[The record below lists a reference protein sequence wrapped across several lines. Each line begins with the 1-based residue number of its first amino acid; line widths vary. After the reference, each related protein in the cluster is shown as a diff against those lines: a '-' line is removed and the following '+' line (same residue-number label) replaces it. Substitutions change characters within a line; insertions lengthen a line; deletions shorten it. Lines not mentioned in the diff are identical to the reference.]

1 MAETKKPTNKERL
14 QEITAGI
21 EQGIMELF
29 ESDRFMSYLRTMSRF
44 HTYSV
49 NNQMLIHMQM
59 PGATRVAG
67 FNKWKNQFERHVKK
81 GEKGIKIIA
90 PTPFKKKIEEMK
102 LDPDTRLPVLDR
114 EGRTVMEEKEVE
126 IPMFRPVTVFDVS
139 QTEGKPLPQLAAE
152 LHGNVQH
159 YEVFIEALRRSSP
172 VPMGFE
178 KMQGMDGYFSEEQQ
192 RVAICEGMSEVQTV

>member
-90 PTPFKKKIEEMK
+90 PTPLQEENRGNEAG
-102 LDPDTRLPVLDR
+102 PGHQAASAGP
-114 EGRTVMEEKEVE
+114 GRQ
-126 IPMFRPVTVFDVS
+126 DGHG
-139 QTEGKPLPQLAAE
+139 GKGS
-152 LHGNVQH
+152 GNPH
-159 YEVFIEALRRSSP
+159 
-172 VPMGFE
+172 VPSR
-178 KMQGMDGYFSEEQQ
+178 DG
-192 RVAICEGMSEVQTV
+192 V

>member
-126 IPMFRPVTVFDVS
+126 IPMFRLS
-139 QTEGKPLPQLAAE
+139 LI
-152 LHGNVQH
+152 H
-159 YEVFIEALRRSSP
+159 I
-172 VPMGFE
+172 
-178 KMQGMDGYFSEEQQ
+178 
-192 RVAICEGMSEVQTV
+192 

>member
-90 PTPFKKKIEEMK
+90 PTPFSESTHQSDE
-102 LDPDTRLPVLDR
+102 
-114 EGRTVMEEKEVE
+114 
-126 IPMFRPVTVFDVS
+126 
-139 QTEGKPLPQLAAE
+139 QT
-152 LHGNVQH
+152 
-159 YEVFIEALRRSSP
+159 
-172 VPMGFE
+172 
-178 KMQGMDGYFSEEQQ
+178 
-192 RVAICEGMSEVQTV
+192 